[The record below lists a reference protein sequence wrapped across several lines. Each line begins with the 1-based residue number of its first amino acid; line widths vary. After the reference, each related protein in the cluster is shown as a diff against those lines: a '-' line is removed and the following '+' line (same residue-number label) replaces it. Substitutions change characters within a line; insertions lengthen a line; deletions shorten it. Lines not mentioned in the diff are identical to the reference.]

1 MGVQDDP
8 INFLESE
15 YGVSEN
21 YNFILEHGTKYDNLI
36 FVLFCGVAVEV
47 ISPPLPIFKS
57 KKFQI

>member
-1 MGVQDDP
+1 MGVQEDP

-15 YGVSEN
+15 YGISEN

-36 FVLFCGVAVEV
+36 FVLFLWGCSRGNFT
-47 ISPPLPIFKS
+47 PLPIFKS